1 MSNNMLVRVAVL
13 AAVAIAASS
22 IIYVKITSE
31 AGSSGKTMPT
41 TTVNEPENAASQAS
55 SPGASALSKAL
66 KSGKP
71 TMILFHSNSCAPC
84 KEMSAIIEAVKTKH
98 GDSTNFIDILVDDPA
113 EQDFINQHGVSSI
126 PTSVFYDKT
135 GKRLGTQ
142 IGVIEQEQL
151 AGMLSDMEK

>member
-22 IIYVKITSE
+22 IIYEKITSE
-31 AGSSGKTMPT
+31 ARSSSKTMPT
-41 TTVNEPENAASQAS
+41 TTLNEPENAASQAS

-71 TMILFHSNSCAPC
+71 TMIIFHSNSCAPC
-84 KEMSAIIEAVKTKH
+84 KEMSAIIEAVKTEH
-98 GDSTNFIDILVDDPA
+98 GDSINFIDILVDDPA
-113 EQDFINQHGVSSI
+113 EKNFISQFGISSI

-135 GKRLGTQ
+135 GKPRGKQ
-142 IGVIEQEQL
+142 IGVIEQEL
-151 AGMLSDMEK
+151 LVEMLSDLEK